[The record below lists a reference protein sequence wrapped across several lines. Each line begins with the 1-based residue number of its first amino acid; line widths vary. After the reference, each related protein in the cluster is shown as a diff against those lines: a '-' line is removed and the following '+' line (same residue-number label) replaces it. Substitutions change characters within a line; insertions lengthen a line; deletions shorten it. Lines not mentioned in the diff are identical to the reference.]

1 MALLFREARNA
12 PTYNDLMS
20 MNAEEALKILTDR
33 FRPYVGMLF
42 FAPQK
47 QITPTTI
54 RFNGTVAFVDTGL
67 SKLIITNDHVYRRFA
82 ELKREVPDL
91 RMFVTGSSPNTLIE
105 LGENYLIDRGGT
117 SADLAVFSLP
127 NPLKL
132 EDIGKAYF
140 PASTWPSQRPGAG
153 TPTVIIGFQGAHRV
167 PVGSNLQ
174 INLTVL
180 CDKITSSSQ
189 RHLILADEDQARKT
203 VKINRAL
210 DELGPLGGMSGSPAF
225 TVGPDDD
232 ARLVGFLYEAG
243 GGADAMVFAI
253 HADVITGE
261 GRIDYGLIP

>member
-1 MALLFREARNA
+1 
-12 PTYNDLMS
+12 
-20 MNAEEALKILTDR
+20 MNAEAAVKVLTDR

-67 SKLIITNDHVYRRFA
+67 SKLIITNDHVYKRFV
-82 ELKREVPDL
+82 ELKREEPEL

-105 LGENYLIDRGGT
+105 LGEHHLIDHGGK
-117 SADLAVFSLP
+117 SADLAIFSLR
-127 NPLKL
+127 NPQQL
-132 EDIGKAYF
+132 EDVGKAYF
-140 PASTWPSQRPGAG
+140 PASPWPPLRPDVG
-153 TPTVIIGFQGAHRV
+153 TPAVIIGFQGAHRV

-174 INLTVL
+174 INFTVL

-203 VKINRAL
+203 VKINPAL
-210 DELGPLGGMSGSPAF
+210 DDLGPLGGMSGSPVF
-225 TVGPDDD
+225 TVGPDED
-232 ARLVGFLYEAG
+232 ARLVGFLYETG
-243 GGADAMVFAI
+243 DGADAMVFAV

-261 GRIDYGLIP
+261 GRIDYGLTP

>member
-1 MALLFREARNA
+1 MYNA
-12 PTYNDLMS
+12 FMS
-20 MNAEEALKILTDR
+20 MNAEEAVKILTDR
-33 FRPYVGMLF
+33 FRAYVGMLF

-47 QITPTTI
+47 QMTPATI

-67 SKLIITNDHVYRRFA
+67 SKLFITNDHVYRRFA
-82 ELKREVPDL
+82 ELKREEPEL
-91 RMFVTGSSPNTLIE
+91 GMFVTGSRPNTVIE
-105 LGENYLIDRGGT
+105 LGESHLVDRGGK

-127 NPLKL
+127 NPLQL

-140 PASTWPSQRPGAG
+140 PASGWPCSRPNAG
-153 TPTVIIGFQGAHRV
+153 TPAVIIGFQGAHRV

-189 RHLILADEDQARKT
+189 RHLILVDEDQARKT
-203 VKINRAL
+203 VRINRAL

-225 TVGPDDD
+225 TVGPSGD
-232 ARLVGFLYEAG
+232 AKLVGFLYEAG
-243 GGADAMVFAI
+243 DGADATVFAI
-253 HADVITGE
+253 HADVITSE